1 MKPLA
6 FSGVLLINVLLG
18 VFIGYKLDTW
28 LNTMPIFILIGVGYS
43 VFGSIY
49 LLVKKGNKHE

>member
-6 FSGVLLINVLLG
+6 FSGVLLINILLSVL
-18 VFIGYKLDTW
+18 IGYKIDEFLHT
-28 LNTMPIFILIGVGYS
+28 TPIFIFIGVFYS

-49 LLVKKGNKHE
+49 LLVHKANKHE